1 MLKTLVLSDSRP
13 SVTLLPLHIV
23 DLGDIGDDVRCQR
36 TVRQNVVL
44 LSDASYHSTHY
55 LLALLGTVFDAEFGG
70 TVRKHVTITLLS
82 EFLGC
87 V

>member
-1 MLKTLVLSDSRP
+1 M
-13 SVTLLPLHIV
+13 
-23 DLGDIGDDVRCQR
+23 
-36 TVRQNVVL
+36 
-44 LSDASYHSTHY
+44 LSDASYNSNYY

-70 TVRKHVTITLLS
+70 TVRKYVTITLLS